1 MSTFY
6 GPFQFPFLTPQ
17 THTGRPTAGEIGT
30 AKRSVV
36 SYHNFKGVRL
46 CTLIDKPDHSN
57 LIFEIGVDHIA
68 DDIALAAEYDATLE
82 DPEILRCTGNAAAL
96 NLTECQEWRHFVIFN
111 ASGGLLTVNRKPTG
125 GSSVPWITVPAGGS
139 ALVQRY
145 PGSSSSAPNWQV
157 IASGTTDGILDV
169 RRGGTGA
176 NLAGTGGSGQV
187 VKQLTTGG
195 PLIPLALVA
204 SDIPNLDATKI
215 TTGALALARGGTGAD
230 LSATGGAGQ
239 VVKQASAGGAFTV
252 AALTPAELGQQA
264 AIAGDVVAWDGSAY
278 GPRKVSDQWKRRF
291 EFFTDFCGTP
301 AEWVTATS
309 GGSFSTTALGPTTG
323 RVGIARSTTGTG
335 TTGRVGS
342 GFGNLSSMTC
352 SGGAMGWEWCLV
364 PTTMSGGADSCTCRF
379 GFVDSVSGAP
389 TDGVFFQFDLTLGT
403 LSNWKIGTR
412 NNSSETLT
420 TTGTAV
426 TVGTFVTL
434 RVEVNAAGTSAEFFV
449 DGVSVGTIATNIPAS
464 AGREFGFG
472 FSQIKSAG
480 TTNEI
485 LDHDFARCWKDFDV
499 ARAA

>member
-6 GPFQFPFLTPQ
+6 GPFQFPYLTPQ
-17 THTGRPTAGEIGT
+17 THTGRPTSGEIG
-30 AKRSVV
+30 AARRSVV

-46 CTLIDKPDHSN
+46 CTRIDKPDLST
-57 LIFEIGVDHIA
+57 LIFELGVDHLA

-125 GSSVPWITVPAGGS
+125 GSSVPWLTIPAGGS
-139 ALVQRY
+139 ALVQRF

-157 IASGTTDGILDV
+157 VANGTADGILDV

-176 NLAGTGGSGQV
+176 NLSGTGGAGHV
-187 VKQLTTGG
+187 AKQLTSGG
-195 PLIPLALVA
+195 PLIPLALEA

-215 TTGALALARGGTGAD
+215 TTGLLPLARGGSGAD

-239 VVKQASAGGAFTV
+239 VVKQATAGGALTV
-252 AALTPAELGQQA
+252 AALTPAELGQQS
-264 AIAGDVVAWDGSAY
+264 AIPGDVVAWNGSAY

-301 AEWVTATS
+301 AEWASSTS
-309 GGSFSTTALGPTTG
+309 GGTFSSTALGPGTN
-323 RVGIARSTTGTG
+323 RAGIMRSTTGTG
-335 TTGRVGS
+335 TTGRVGA
-342 GFGNLSSMTC
+342 GFANTEILTC
-352 SGGAMGWEWCLV
+352 SGGAMGWEWSLT
-364 PTTMSGGADSCTCRF
+364 PTTMSGGSDTCTCRF

-389 TDGVFFQFDLTLGT
+389 TDGVFFQFDLSLGT

-412 NNSSETLT
+412 SNSSETLT

-426 TVGTFVTL
+426 TVASFVTL
-434 RVEVNAAGTSAEFFV
+434 RVEVNAAGTSAEFFI
-449 DGVSVGTIATNIPAS
+449 DGVSVGTITTNIPAS
-464 AGREFGFG
+464 SSRTFGFG

-485 LDHDFARCWKDFDV
+485 LDHDFARCWKDFDS